1 MNHPVKKIVIVGGG
15 SAGWLTAGIIA
26 AEHKTNTK
34 DGIEI
39 TLIESPQV
47 ATVGVGEGTWP
58 SMRSTLK
65 NIGIS
70 ETEFIISCDASFKQA
85 SKFDNWIHGNGDSY
99 FHPFSLPAG
108 FYETNIAEYWQPH
121 KDQVSFAD
129 ATTMQSHLC
138 KQGLAPKQI
147 STPEY
152 SFNVNYGYHL
162 DAGKFATLL
171 QKHCTE
177 KLGVKHIRDHVQGIN
192 SHQNGDIASL
202 TSQSSGVLEADLF
215 IDCTGFKSL
224 LLGEHYGV
232 EFISQQHVLFN
243 DTALAVHVPYPD
255 ENSPIASHTLST
267 AQTNGWIWD
276 IGLPSRRGVGHVF
289 SSDHSSDDKAEQQL
303 RTYIKPSL
311 GSKADTIDI
320 RKININPGHR
330 AKFWHKNCVAIGM
343 SAGFI
348 EPLEASALAMI
359 ELSAK
364 MIAEQL
370 PANRQVMDITAQRF
384 NDKFSYR
391 WQRIIEFL
399 KLHYLL
405 SKRQDSDYW
414 HDNRSSESIPEH
426 LQTLLALWQYQT
438 PFGYDTHHSEE
449 LFPAASFQYVLYGM
463 GFETQL
469 PERQRRQDKTSM
481 ANNFFNDNIKKTQ
494 HLSQTLSSNRDLI
507 NKIQQYGLAK
517 I

>member
-26 AEHKTNTK
+26 AEHKTNAA
-34 DGIEI
+34 DGLEI
-39 TLIESPQV
+39 TLIESPNV

-58 SMRSTLK
+58 SMRGTLK
-65 NIGIS
+65 SIGIS
-70 ETEFIISCDASFKQA
+70 ESEFILSCDASFKQA
-85 SKFDNWIHGNGDSY
+85 SKFDNWLHGNGDSY

-108 FYETNIAEYWQPH
+108 FNETNIAEFWQPH

-138 KQGLAPKQI
+138 KNGLAPKQI

-152 SFNVNYGYHL
+152 SFAVNYGYHL

-171 QKHCTE
+171 QQHCTK
-177 KLGVKHIRDHVQGIN
+177 KLGVRHILDHVQGII
-192 SHQNGDIASL
+192 SHDNGDIASL
-202 TSQSSGVLEADLF
+202 NCKTSGVIEADLF
-215 IDCTGFKSL
+215 VDCTGFKSL
-224 LLGEHYGV
+224 LLGDHYGID
-232 EFISQQHVLFN
+232 FISKKHVLFN
-243 DTALAVHVPYPD
+243 DTALAVHVPYSD

-267 AQTNGWIWD
+267 AQTCGWIWD

-289 SSDHSSDDKAEQQL
+289 SSQHISDEEAEQQL
-303 RTYIKPSL
+303 RTYIKPAL
-311 GSKADTIDI
+311 GKTSDTIDI
-320 RKININPGHR
+320 RKIAINPGHR
-330 AKFWHKNCVAIGM
+330 SKFWHKNCVAIGM

-364 MIAEQL
+364 MVAEQL

-384 NDKFSYR
+384 NEKFSYR

-399 KLHYLL
+399 KLHYVL
-405 SKRQDSDYW
+405 SKRQDNDYW
-414 HDNRSSESIPEH
+414 LDNRHSDSIPEH
-426 LQTLLALWQYQT
+426 LQQLLELWKYQT
-438 PFGYDTHHSEE
+438 PCSFDTPHSEE

-469 PERQRRQDKTSM
+469 PQRQRRQDKTPM
-481 ANNFFNDNIKKTQ
+481 ANDFFNDNIKKTH
-494 HLSQTLSSNRDLI
+494 HLLQTLSSNRELI